1 MKKAVIVLCL
11 FTLIQICEKTSGQ
24 GFIKD
29 LDSENM
35 GTLFGNECV
44 AKLKTGEEIAGK
56 LTGGMMINGGLTRVT
71 IKLENGEKARFKP
84 EDVVFLSVKASDLT
98 KLSMISESMVSI
110 KEMVNADFDNIVK
123 REYVIFE
130 TAMTPAKKDTY
141 RLLQLLNP
149 GFDSKIKVFAT
160 EKKTGGFSIGDIA
173 VTGGADRAYLFVK
186 RGAKA
191 VEVKKSNY
199 RNNFEELYSDCP
211 DMLAK
216 FQGEKIKWNDI
227 AGHVYVYDQMCK

>member
-1 MKKAVIVLCL
+1 MKKTAITLCFFAL
-11 FTLIQICEKTSGQ
+11 MLICVKTSGQ
-24 GFIKD
+24 GFIQD

-35 GTLFGNECV
+35 GSLFGNECV
-44 AKLKTGEEIAGK
+44 AKLTTGAEIEGK
-56 LTGGMMINGGLTRVT
+56 LTGGMIINGALARVT
-71 IKLENGEKARFKP
+71 IKLENGEKAKFKP
-84 EDVVFLSVKASDLT
+84 EDVVFLSVKVSGLT

-110 KEMVNADFDNIVK
+110 KEMVNTDFDKIVN
-123 REYVIFE
+123 RDYVIFE

-141 RLLQLLNP
+141 RLMQLLNP

-191 VEVKKSNY
+191 IEVRKASYK
-199 RNNFEELYSDCP
+199 NNFQELYSDCP
-211 DMLAK
+211 EMLAR
-216 FQGEKIKWNDI
+216 FQGEKIKWNDV
-227 AGHVYVYDQMCK
+227 AGHVFVYDQVCK